1 MKALN
6 EKIAD
11 GLNGWVFQN
20 GRNALHTH
28 LGCGEK
34 TAAKLL
40 AGEDVHLTAEQWAR
54 ALWAAGYTI
63 KRRSSNLD

>member
-1 MKALN
+1 MKVN
-6 EKIAD
+6 DSIAD
-11 GLNGWVFQN
+11 GLSAWAAKNGKH
-20 GRNALHTH
+20 ALPAQ

>member
-1 MKALN
+1 MTINDSL
-6 EKIAD
+6 AD
-11 GLNGWVFQN
+11 GLSAWAAKNGKH
-20 GRNALHTH
+20 ALPAQ

-54 ALWAAGYTI
+54 ALWAAGYVI
-63 KRRSSNLD
+63 GRRKDP

>member
-1 MKALN
+1 MKVN
-6 EKIAD
+6 DSIAD
-11 GLNGWVFQN
+11 GLSAWVAKNGKH
-20 GRNALHTH
+20 ALPAQ

-63 KRRSSNLD
+63 KRRGSNLD